1 MLRLRTTGRR
11 SGRRHDVIVAYIADG
26 PDLLLVAMNGWAE
39 PMPAWWLNLKAQ
51 PDTVVELPG
60 GAVREVTAREAADAE
75 RERLWSLWQP
85 VWKDLDA
92 WATRRTTTPL
102 IVLEPRRGSPA

>member
-1 MLRLRTTGRR
+1 MTDAPRSPRLPPRWFIRTFWVLHRTLYAATGGRLGLREPRSDVWGMLRLQTIGRR

-39 PMPAWWLNLKAQ
+39 PMPAWWLNLKAH

-60 GAVREVTAREAADAE
+60 GPSGR
-75 RERLWSLWQP
+75 
-85 VWKDLDA
+85 
-92 WATRRTTTPL
+92 
-102 IVLEPRRGSPA
+102 